1 MMRREQE
8 TKSELSTAEEAVT
21 RLEAQLEVE
30 FERLTEMDNALAKS
44 KRQIEDEADANNEAQ
59 TQLEK
64 DHKRRENSLRRELE
78 LQVEDRVKDVQSKY
92 ENLTASQR
100 SLNQARE
107 HQTNEELCNANQT
120 IFQHQEGGTD
130 EEGVGRVSERTET
143 NTGGERANGTGHL
156 PREK

>member
-1 MMRREQE
+1 MG
-8 TKSELSTAEEAVT
+8 
-21 RLEAQLEVE
+21 
-30 FERLTEMDNALAKS
+30 TEMDNALAES
-44 KRQIEDEADANNEAQ
+44 QRQIEDEADANNEVQ

-120 IFQHQEGGTD
+120 IFQHQEGAVLMRKEL
-130 EEGVGRVSERTET
+130 EESRSELRRIQE
-143 NTGGERANGTGHL
+143 
-156 PREK
+156 EKEQ